1 MKVMTEKQLA
11 EELGLS
17 VWTIRK
23 MRIQK
28 GLPYFGTAGRILY
41 RMESV
46 LKWIENQE
54 NKDNTANEDQVK
66 IRKID

>member
-17 VWTIRK
+17 IWTIRK

-28 GLPYFGTAGRILY
+28 GLPYFGTSGRILY

-46 LKWIENQE
+46 LKWMDEQE
-54 NKDNTANEDQVK
+54 NKDNKIDEDQGK
-66 IRKID
+66 IRRIN